1 MKTVENLLN
10 MNPMVATT
18 DVATIDQP
26 ASLPVVKQE
35 VELSADQTLAKD
47 TIREIVETS
56 RTVFDSLVDLAKESE
71 SPRAF
76 EVAST
81 FMKNLG
87 EMAVQ
92 LYNLDKAEHI
102 EQNIVPPNQNNTQVN
117 NTVFVG
123 SSEQLLDYLKQNRG
137 QN

>member
-35 VELSADQTLAKD
+35 VELSADQTLAKE

-56 RTVFDSLVDLAKESE
+56 RTVFDALVDLAKESE

-92 LYNLDKAEHI
+92 LYNLDKAERI
-102 EQNIVPPNQNNTQVN
+102 EQSIVPPNQNNTQVN

>member
-35 VELSADQTLAKD
+35 VELSSDQTLAKD

-56 RTVFDSLVDLAKESE
+56 RTVFDALVDLAKESE

-92 LYNLDKAEHI
+92 LYNLDKAERI
-102 EQNIVPPNQNNTQVN
+102 EQNIVPTNQNNTQVN

>member
-1 MKTVENLLN
+1 
-10 MNPMVATT
+10 
-18 DVATIDQP
+18 
-26 ASLPVVKQE
+26 
-35 VELSADQTLAKD
+35 
-47 TIREIVETS
+47 
-56 RTVFDSLVDLAKESE
+56 
-71 SPRAF
+71 
-76 EVAST
+76 
-81 FMKNLG
+81 MKNLG